1 MTKPAQAS
9 LAEQGKHTE
18 YSCLCQNVLGWN
30 TILPGDAQDPT
41 ETTQVEGIK
50 SALLTGVQGP
60 CFAAIEQCTEHA
72 RLIDLHLGVDDR
84 HGVVPDP
91 SGQTSHRRCCLADP

>member
-9 LAEQGKHTE
+9 LAEQGKQTE
-18 YSCLCQNVLGWN
+18 YSCLRQNVLVWN

-50 SALLTGVQGP
+50 SALLTGLQGP
-60 CFAAIEQCTEHA
+60 CFAAIEKCTEHA
-72 RLIDLHLGVDDR
+72 RLKDLHLGVDDQ
-84 HGVVPDP
+84 HGVVPGT